1 MFTSREAKVHRA
13 EHAHGDV
20 SVAHEDRCLLA
31 DGVALHLRNV
41 QHISVLRDEDSVN
54 NEDDIA
60 QGWSRERRKMSSFR
74 YLL

>member
-41 QHISVLRDEDSVN
+41 QHIYMLQDEDSVDTN
-54 NEDDIA
+54 IA
-60 QGWSRERRKMSSFR
+60 LVSSRKRRKMSSFR